1 MHSHGDYQTTPRSA
15 LVRNKRAVGVFPHRR
30 DAEAALHDLRT
41 AGFDMNQVSVVG
53 KDANDANRLA
63 GGNVTDRTKTDEGA
77 KAGAA
82 TGGAL
87 GGLGGLLIGLG
98 TLAIPGIGPVL
109 AGGALATALATAAAG
124 GAIGAAAG
132 GVTGALVGLGIPDKR
147 AKLYN
152 DRVNHGDYLVMVDGT
167 EDEVRRA
174 EAIFRRHGIQEWDIF
189 DAPDAD
195 TSRPGNVA
203 AATGTSPRD
212 TGRVRRGVGVFP
224 HRRDAEAAIHD
235 LRSAGFNMDHL
246 SVVGKHAHGDDQIA
260 GVETGNRAEGNKAD
274 DGAKAGA
281 ATGGIL
287 GGLSGLLVGLGALAI
302 PGVGPVIAGG
312 ALATA
317 LATTAAGGAIGAAAG
332 GITGALVGLGIP
344 EEQAKRYN
352 DRVNRGDYLVMV
364 DGTEDELR
372 RAEPILSRHGIQEW
386 GIYDKSDVTAGDRGQ
401 FTSDRDRVAYGTATP
416 VSTATPTSHR
426 TSHTRHRAIGVF
438 PHHRDAEAAL
448 RELRDAG
455 FDMNQVSIVGKDAK
469 GTGTVGDGNITDR
482 TKTDEG
488 AKAGAAT
495 GGALGGLGGLLVG
508 LGALAIPGIGPVL
521 AGGALAT
528 ALATTAAG
536 GAIGAAAGGLTGAL
550 VGLGIPDEKAH
561 LYNDRVNRGDY
572 LVMVDGTESEIR
584 RAEAILSR
592 RGIRDWA
599 IFDAP
604 DTDHSRVVNATPTTA
619 TRQVIAHDT
628 TPGVSTTPG
637 HGDVVSHEPEVI
649 IIDRRDQSV

>member
-1 MHSHGDYQTTPRSA
+1 MVHSRSDYQTTPRSA
-15 LVRNKRAVGVFPHRR
+15 LVRNKRAVGVFSHRR
-30 DAEAALHDLRT
+30 DAEAALTDLRT

-63 GGNVTDRTKTDEGA
+63 GGNVADRTKTGEGA
-77 KAGAA
+77 ATGAA

-87 GGLGGLLIGLG
+87 GGLGGLLVGLG
-98 TLAIPGIGPVL
+98 ALAIPGIGPVL

-132 GVTGALVGLGIPDKR
+132 GLTGALVGLGIPDKR

-152 DRVNHGDYLVMVDGT
+152 DRVNHGDYLVMVDGS

-195 TSRPGNVA
+195 KSRPGYAA
-203 AATGTSPRD
+203 AATGTPQRD
-212 TGRVRRGVGVFP
+212 TGRTRRGVGVFP
-224 HRRDAEAAIHD
+224 HRRDAEAALTD
-235 LRSAGFNMDHL
+235 LRTAGFNMDHV
-246 SVVGKHAHGDDQIA
+246 SVVGKDAHGNDQIA
-260 GVETGNRAEGNKAD
+260 GVERGNRAEGNKAD

-281 ATGGIL
+281 ATGGVL
-287 GGLSGLLVGLGALAI
+287 GGLGGLLVGLGALAI
-302 PGVGPVIAGG
+302 PGIGPVVAGG

-344 EEQAKRYN
+344 EEQAKLYN

-372 RAEPILSRHGIQEW
+372 RAEPILSRHRIQEW
-386 GIYDKSDVTAGDRGQ
+386 GIYDKSDVAAGDSGK
-401 FTSDRDRVAYGTATP
+401 SNLERDRTAYATATP
-416 VSTATPTSHR
+416 AATPTAQR
-426 TSHTRHRAIGVF
+426 TSYTRHRAIGVF
-438 PHHRDAEAAL
+438 PHRRDAEAAL
-448 RELRDAG
+448 GELRDAG
-455 FDMNQVSIVGKDAK
+455 FDMNQVSVVGKDAK
-469 GTGTVGDGNITDR
+469 GTGAVGGGNITDR

-572 LVMVDGTESEIR
+572 LVMVDGTEQEIR

-592 RGIRDWA
+592 RGIQDWA

-604 DTDHSRVVNATPTTA
+604 DTDKSRAVNATPTTA

-637 HGDVVSHEPEVI
+637 HADVVSKEPEVI
-649 IIDRRDQSV
+649 IIDRRDQSL